1 MFTAPLLRQDRSV
14 PGDRIDGTLGSIL
27 FSQREFNGWLEQKP
41 FIPTQEYVAGCRQ
54 REKIG
59 FNDVFL
65 HIWKGSAPELW
76 TSGIEWTT
84 FYGSFLKRY
93 IQNLAGLPS
102 EQDFFNFM
110 RLVAA
115 RIGQRLNFRTL
126 SGELGI
132 SETILKTYLTVLEK
146 TALVYLLPEH
156 SEDGRNRKHQ
166 SHKVYF
172 TDTGLCAFL
181 SGWTTKEAL
190 IDGAMSDLMFENF
203 VIIEILKSYRNRG
216 VEPLLSYFRSRGSKE
231 ISLLIEDKGR
241 KNPRKAVQ
249 PFENKKRKIDIFK
262 NYEANGVEKIQRK
275 LEIFSTLI
283 SKKSSQDTRL

>member
-146 TALVYLLPEH
+146 TALVYLLSEH

-231 ISLLIEDKGR
+231 ISLLIEDKG
-241 KNPRKAVQ
+241 KLHPIEIKITASPRLSMVEN
-249 PFENKKRKIDIFK
+249 FEYSQETN
-262 NYEANGVEKIQRK
+262 EEKV
-275 LEIFSTLI
+275 L
-283 SKKSSQDTRL
+283 

>member
-1 MFTAPLLRQDRSV
+1 
-14 PGDRIDGTLGSIL
+14 
-27 FSQREFNGWLEQKP
+27 
-41 FIPTQEYVAGCRQ
+41 
-54 REKIG
+54 
-59 FNDVFL
+59 
-65 HIWKGSAPELW
+65 
-76 TSGIEWTT
+76 
-84 FYGSFLKRY
+84 
-93 IQNLAGLPS
+93 
-102 EQDFFNFM
+102 M

-216 VEPLLSYFRSRGSKE
+216 VEPLTV
-231 ISLLIEDKGR
+231 LLQE
-241 KNPRKAVQ
+241 
-249 PFENKKRKIDIFK
+249 
-262 NYEANGVEKIQRK
+262 QR
-275 LEIFSTLI
+275 
-283 SKKSSQDTRL
+283 Q

>member
-1 MFTAPLLRQDRSV
+1 MFTASLLRQDGSV

-27 FSQREFNGWLEQKP
+27 F
-41 FIPTQEYVAGCRQ
+41 IPAQEYVAGCRQ

-76 TSGIEWTT
+76 TSGIKWTT
-84 FYGSFLKRY
+84 FYDSFLKRY

-156 SEDGRNRKHQ
+156 SEDGRNRKLQ
-166 SHKVYF
+166 SRKVYF

-190 IDGAMSDLMFENF
+190 MDGAMSDLMFENF
-203 VIIEILKSYRNRG
+203 VIIEILKSYRNRRI
-216 VEPLLSYFRSRGSKE
+216 EPLLSYFRSKEDKE
-231 ISLLIEDKGR
+231 IPLLIEYAGKLHPIET
-241 KNPRKAVQ
+241 KITAAPRLSMV
-249 PFENKKRKIDIFK
+249 ENFDLLPGNKRGEGALICF
-262 NYEANGVEKIQRK
+262 VEQDLPLNKQVSA
-275 LEIFSTLI
+275 LPI
-283 SKKSSQDTRL
+283 SYL

>member
-1 MFTAPLLRQDRSV
+1 MFTASLLRQDGSV

-27 FSQREFNGWLEQKP
+27 F
-41 FIPTQEYVAGCRQ
+41 IPAQEYVAGCRQ

-76 TSGIEWTT
+76 TSGIKWTT
-84 FYGSFLKRY
+84 FYDSFLKRY

-132 SETILKTYLTVLEK
+132 SETILNTYLTVLEK

-156 SEDGRNRKHQ
+156 SEDGRNRKLQ
-166 SHKVYF
+166 SRKVYF

-190 IDGAMSDLMFENF
+190 MDGAMSDLMFENF
-203 VIIEILKSYRNRG
+203 VIIEILKSYRNRRI
-216 VEPLLSYFRSRGSKE
+216 EPLLSYFRSKEDKE
-231 ISLLIEDKGR
+231 IPLLIEYAGKLHPIET
-241 KNPRKAVQ
+241 KITAAPRLSMV
-249 PFENKKRKIDIFK
+249 ENFDLLPGNKRGEGALICF
-262 NYEANGVEKIQRK
+262 VEQDLPLNKQVSA
-275 LEIFSTLI
+275 LPI
-283 SKKSSQDTRL
+283 SYL

>member
-1 MFTAPLLRQDRSV
+1 
-14 PGDRIDGTLGSIL
+14 
-27 FSQREFNGWLEQKP
+27 
-41 FIPTQEYVAGCRQ
+41 
-54 REKIG
+54 
-59 FNDVFL
+59 
-65 HIWKGSAPELW
+65 
-76 TSGIEWTT
+76 
-84 FYGSFLKRY
+84 
-93 IQNLAGLPS
+93 
-102 EQDFFNFM
+102 M

-231 ISLLIEDKGR
+231 ISLLIEDKG
-241 KNPRKAVQ
+241 KLHPIEIKITASPRLSMVEN
-249 PFENKKRKIDIFK
+249 FEYSQKTN
-262 NYEANGVEKIQRK
+262 EEKV
-275 LEIFSTLI
+275 L
-283 SKKSSQDTRL
+283 

>member
-146 TALVYLLPEH
+146 TALEVDSLSDNFFIECMHLGL
-156 SEDGRNRKHQ
+156 DGVAIGGRSLYHRKVARAHQ
-166 SHKVYF
+166 
-172 TDTGLCAFL
+172 
-181 SGWTTKEAL
+181 
-190 IDGAMSDLMFENF
+190 
-203 VIIEILKSYRNRG
+203 
-216 VEPLLSYFRSRGSKE
+216 
-231 ISLLIEDKGR
+231 
-241 KNPRKAVQ
+241 
-249 PFENKKRKIDIFK
+249 
-262 NYEANGVEKIQRK
+262 
-275 LEIFSTLI
+275 
-283 SKKSSQDTRL
+283 

>member
-231 ISLLIEDKGR
+231 ISLLIEDKGKLHPIEIKITASSR
-241 KNPRKAVQ
+241 LSMVENLNTPRKQ
-249 PFENKKRKIDIFK
+249 
-262 NYEANGVEKIQRK
+262 
-275 LEIFSTLI
+275 
-283 SKKSSQDTRL
+283 TRRRCSNLFR

>member
-1 MFTAPLLRQDRSV
+1 MSVYSLTHQGIPFTNDCNVNHMFTAPLLRQDRSV

-126 SGELGI
+126 SGEL
-132 SETILKTYLTVLEK
+132 V
-146 TALVYLLPEH
+146 
-156 SEDGRNRKHQ
+156 
-166 SHKVYF
+166 
-172 TDTGLCAFL
+172 
-181 SGWTTKEAL
+181 
-190 IDGAMSDLMFENF
+190 
-203 VIIEILKSYRNRG
+203 
-216 VEPLLSYFRSRGSKE
+216 
-231 ISLLIEDKGR
+231 
-241 KNPRKAVQ
+241 
-249 PFENKKRKIDIFK
+249 
-262 NYEANGVEKIQRK
+262 
-275 LEIFSTLI
+275 
-283 SKKSSQDTRL
+283 

>member
-102 EQDFFNFM
+102 EQDFF
-110 RLVAA
+110 
-115 RIGQRLNFRTL
+115 
-126 SGELGI
+126 
-132 SETILKTYLTVLEK
+132 
-146 TALVYLLPEH
+146 
-156 SEDGRNRKHQ
+156 
-166 SHKVYF
+166 
-172 TDTGLCAFL
+172 
-181 SGWTTKEAL
+181 KEAL
-190 IDGAMSDLMFENF
+190 
-203 VIIEILKSYRNRG
+203 
-216 VEPLLSYFRSRGSKE
+216 
-231 ISLLIEDKGR
+231 
-241 KNPRKAVQ
+241 
-249 PFENKKRKIDIFK
+249 
-262 NYEANGVEKIQRK
+262 
-275 LEIFSTLI
+275 
-283 SKKSSQDTRL
+283 

>member
-126 SGELGI
+126 SGELVVQSINTLSIKQMRTQCLQASI
-132 SETILKTYLTVLEK
+132 SSGRSPV
-146 TALVYLLPEH
+146 PH
-156 SEDGRNRKHQ
+156 S
-166 SHKVYF
+166 
-172 TDTGLCAFL
+172 LA
-181 SGWTTKEAL
+181 
-190 IDGAMSDLMFENF
+190 
-203 VIIEILKSYRNRG
+203 
-216 VEPLLSYFRSRGSKE
+216 
-231 ISLLIEDKGR
+231 
-241 KNPRKAVQ
+241 
-249 PFENKKRKIDIFK
+249 
-262 NYEANGVEKIQRK
+262 
-275 LEIFSTLI
+275 
-283 SKKSSQDTRL
+283 

>member
-166 SHKVYF
+166 RN
-172 TDTGLCAFL
+172 LC
-181 SGWTTKEAL
+181 TK
-190 IDGAMSDLMFENF
+190 G
-203 VIIEILKSYRNRG
+203 G
-216 VEPLLSYFRSRGSKE
+216 
-231 ISLLIEDKGR
+231 
-241 KNPRKAVQ
+241 
-249 PFENKKRKIDIFK
+249 
-262 NYEANGVEKIQRK
+262 
-275 LEIFSTLI
+275 
-283 SKKSSQDTRL
+283 

>member
-1 MFTAPLLRQDRSV
+1 MQFRRKEKIRIRFASELCFGLFFAHQGIPFTNDCNVNHMFTAPLLRQDRSV

-102 EQDFFNFM
+102 EQDFF
-110 RLVAA
+110 
-115 RIGQRLNFRTL
+115 
-126 SGELGI
+126 
-132 SETILKTYLTVLEK
+132 
-146 TALVYLLPEH
+146 
-156 SEDGRNRKHQ
+156 
-166 SHKVYF
+166 
-172 TDTGLCAFL
+172 
-181 SGWTTKEAL
+181 KEAL
-190 IDGAMSDLMFENF
+190 
-203 VIIEILKSYRNRG
+203 
-216 VEPLLSYFRSRGSKE
+216 
-231 ISLLIEDKGR
+231 
-241 KNPRKAVQ
+241 
-249 PFENKKRKIDIFK
+249 
-262 NYEANGVEKIQRK
+262 
-275 LEIFSTLI
+275 
-283 SKKSSQDTRL
+283 